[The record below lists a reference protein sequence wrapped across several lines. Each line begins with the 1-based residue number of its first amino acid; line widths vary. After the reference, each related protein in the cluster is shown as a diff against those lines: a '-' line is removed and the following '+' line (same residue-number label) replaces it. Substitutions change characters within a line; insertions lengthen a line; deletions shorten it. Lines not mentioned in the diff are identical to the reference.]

1 MSFVFYDVE
10 TTGVHKHFDQIL
22 QFAAIKTDADLNEV
36 DRFEI
41 RCRLLPHIVPSPGA
55 LKVTNVS
62 IAQLLD
68 PSLPS
73 HYEMTCAI
81 ADKLAEWSPAV
92 FVGWNTFE
100 FDEEL
105 LRQAFW
111 QCLHPPY
118 LTNTNGNARTDL
130 LRIVQAMTI
139 DLTDVLALPIGDNGN
154 PSFKLDRLAPAN
166 GFANMKAHDAL
177 GDVEATI
184 HLARIVMHQASDH
197 WSEALRFCSKA
208 SALAFMEAEDVF
220 LVTECYF
227 QKPYRY
233 ALTQLAVEPGGG
245 VLAYDLTI
253 DPTLLSD
260 LSDEA
265 LAERLQRSPKPVRR
279 VRANKSP
286 LLIDLASI
294 DFFKGFTP
302 DQLEDRAAAV
312 RNDHALVE
320 RLLAASERDAFEAA
334 AFVES
339 RIYEGFPAN
348 ADQVR
353 MRDFHKADWQTR
365 AQIVDEFEDA
375 RLIELGRRLL
385 HNHCPEAL
393 SDVLRVSLTHETSR
407 RLTGYGFSDAEWLTL
422 DVAVSEAENL
432 ISDCD
437 AHQQA
442 LILELLAHLRAEQ
455 SRCMSMLSN

>member
-1 MSFVFYDVE
+1 MAFVFYDVE
-10 TTGVHKHFDQIL
+10 TTGVHKHFDQVL
-22 QFAAIKTDADLNEV
+22 QFAAIRTDADLNEI

-55 LKVTNVS
+55 LRVTNIS

-92 FVGWNTFE
+92 FLGWNTLE

-105 LRQAFW
+105 IRQAFW
-111 QCLHPPY
+111 QCLHPPFI
-118 LTNTNGNARTDL
+118 TNTNGNARTDL
-130 LRIVQAMTI
+130 LRIVQALTM
-139 DLTDVLALPIGDNGN
+139 DLPNVLALPIGDNGN

-184 HLARIVMHQASDH
+184 HLARIVMNQAGDH

-227 QKPYRY
+227 QRPYRY
-233 ALTQLAVEPGGG
+233 ALTQLAVEPGGS

-253 DPTLLSD
+253 DPDALRGLR
-260 LSDEA
+260 DEA
-265 LAERLQRSPKPVRR
+265 LVARLRRSPKPVRR
-279 VRANKSP
+279 VRAHKSP
-286 LLIDLASI
+286 LLRDLSSI
-294 DFFKGFTP
+294 DYFKGLTP
-302 DQLEDRAAAV
+302 DQLEDRANDV
-312 RNDHALVE
+312 RADQSLID
-320 RLLAASERDAFEAA
+320 RLIEASERDAFEAA
-334 AFVES
+334 PFVES

-348 ADQVR
+348 ADQSR
-353 MRDFHKADWQTR
+353 MRDFHKADWQAR
-365 AQIVDEFEDA
+365 AQIVEEFEDA
-375 RLIELGRRLL
+375 RLIELGRRLV

-393 SDVLRVSLTHETSR
+393 SNTVRLSLTHETTR
-407 RLTGYGFSDAEWLTL
+407 RLTGYGFSDPEWLTL
-422 DVAVSEAENL
+422 DAAVSEAENM

-437 AHQQA
+437 VQQQA
-442 LILELLAHLRAEQ
+442 LILGLLAHFRAEQ
-455 SRCMSMLSN
+455 SRCMSMLSS

>member
-1 MSFVFYDVE
+1 MAFVFYDVE
-10 TTGVHKHFDQIL
+10 TTGVHKHFDQVL
-22 QFAAIKTDADLNEV
+22 QFAAIRTDADLNEI

-62 IAQLLD
+62 ISQLLD

-73 HYEMTCAI
+73 HYEMMCAI
-81 ADKLAEWSPAV
+81 ADKLAEWSPSV
-92 FVGWNTFE
+92 FLGWNTLE

-105 LRQAFW
+105 IRQAFW
-111 QCLHPPY
+111 QCLHPPFM
-118 LTNTNGNARTDL
+118 TNTNGNARTDL
-130 LRIVQAMTI
+130 LRVVQA
-139 DLTDVLALPIGDNGN
+139 LTMDMPNVLALPIGDNGN

-184 HLARIVMHQASDH
+184 HLARIVMNQAGDH

-227 QKPYRY
+227 QRPYRY
-233 ALTQLAVEPGGG
+233 ALTQLSVEPAGS
-245 VLAYDLTI
+245 VLAYDLTV
-253 DPTLLSD
+253 DPDALRGLSD
-260 LSDEA
+260 QA
-265 LAERLQRSPKPVRR
+265 LAARLQRSPKPVRR
-279 VRANKSP
+279 VRAHKSP
-286 LLIDLASI
+286 LLRDLSSI
-294 DFFKGFTP
+294 DHFKGLTP
-302 DQLEDRAAAV
+302 NQLEYRAYDVRADQSLIDRLIEASA
-312 RNDHALVE
+312 REAL
-320 RLLAASERDAFEAA
+320 EAA
-334 AFVES
+334 PFVEG

-348 ADQVR
+348 ADQSR

-365 AQIVDEFEDA
+365 AKIVEEFEDA
-375 RLIELGRRLL
+375 RLIELGLRLL

-393 SDVLRVSLTHETSR
+393 SDTLRLSLTHETSC
-407 RLTGYGFSDAEWLTL
+407 RLTGYGFSDPEWLTL
-422 DVAVSEAENL
+422 DAAVSEAENMT
-432 ISDCD
+432 SDCD
-437 AHQQA
+437 VQQQA

-455 SRCMSMLSN
+455 SRCMSRLSN